1 MNQIRRRVKISAVIL
16 KIRVIPKSSRN
27 FIQKEND
34 SLKVYLTKP
43 AQDGLAN
50 KQLIDL
56 LADYLNT
63 KKYLIRIIKGQNS
76 RIKLVEIDAPTGP
89 SPK

>member
-1 MNQIRRRVKISAVIL
+1 MIL
-16 KIRVIPKSSRN
+16 KIRVIPKASKN

-43 AQDGLAN
+43 AKDGLAN
-50 KQLIDL
+50 KQLIEL

-76 RIKLVEIDAPTGP
+76 RIKLVEIDVPAGP
-89 SPK
+89 FPK